1 MIENAEP
8 AKGESLSQ
16 KIHNFFEH
24 PKSLISVLVQL
35 FIIILIL
42 ASLAIIII
50 EVFYPSVFNQYLLLF
65 EICEYIIVALFT
77 VEYLLRLL
85 TAPEKLKWVFRPLN
99 IVDFL
104 AIFPNYLEFILN
116 LFFPTTALRA
126 LRIIRIVRFIRVLRV
141 FKLIKYKSIFS
152 YKQTIFQQITPIIV
166 FFLAVKVVFWY
177 LEFKQIIRISE
188 PEGLAVLFTIIGF
201 ALGIILSAKISVA
214 YDKFVNVDETVVRL
228 AGKMNALTNIMQEN
242 VEKPDTRVC
251 YEWSKCFLMLL
262 HDKDADNSL
271 LYPKNQQLY
280 KEMKKLEP
288 GPAEMATLYM
298 EFTSEAS
305 YCLSKKIRLT
315 PKAYDVL
322 LHQATIFYFI
332 LLVILLPGII
342 GLISVGIAIYVLYG
356 MYFLSRDLDSI
367 LGGDY
372 NLIDIN
378 TKELQ
383 GFIDNF
389 EAENPALPS
398 DSHPTEPPENPA
410 EY

>member
-1 MIENAEP
+1 MTENTESTRT
-8 AKGESLSQ
+8 ESLSQ
-16 KIHNFFEH
+16 KLHNFFEH
-24 PKSLISVLVQL
+24 PRSLISVLVQL
-35 FIIILIL
+35 FIIALIL
-42 ASLAIIII
+42 ASLAIIIF
-50 EVFYPSVFNQYLLLF
+50 EVFYPAIFSEYLLLF
-65 EICEYIIVALFT
+65 EISEYIILAVFT
-77 VEYLLRLL
+77 VEYFLRLL
-85 TAPEKLKWVFRPLN
+85 TAPRKLKWVFRPLN

-126 LRIIRIVRFIRVLRV
+126 IRIIRVVRFIRVLRV
-141 FKLIKYKSIFS
+141 FKLLKYKSLFS

-166 FFLAVKVVFWY
+166 FFLILKVVFWY

-214 YDKFVNVDETVVRL
+214 YDKFVHVDETVVRL
-228 AGKMNALTNIMQEN
+228 AGKMNALTDIMREN
-242 VEKPDTRVC
+242 EEKPDSRAC
-251 YEWSKCFLMLL
+251 YEWSKCFLALL
-262 HDKDADNSL
+262 HDKDADNAL
-271 LYPKNQQLY
+271 LYPKNQRLY

-332 LLVILLPGII
+332 LLVILIPGII

-383 GFIDNF
+383 SFIDNF
-389 EAENPALPS
+389 ESENPELITDINS
-398 DSHPTEPPENPA
+398 KQ
-410 EY
+410 